1 VRIIAL
7 ALRNYRV
14 FEEVDLEFPARVIG
28 IFGQNG
34 SGKSTLLE
42 SVAFACYGVDA
53 ARTKKQEIRTHGVLT
68 DCVVRL
74 VFEHSGQEY
83 EVRRSIAG
91 KNHTPDADLFV
102 GGMQLAK
109 GATPVTEEIQKL
121 LRMDLRV
128 FQASVFAEQKQLD
141 AFSSMTKGE
150 RKEMVRRL
158 LGIKPVDK
166 AVESARAE
174 TRAKSRAAAD
184 LDRIGEDLQELET
197 NAKEARS
204 TAKEASAQAKEA
216 RGKLRRTEQ
225 ASKVASAEFESSD
238 LVRQQ
243 FEQFTVQIE
252 GSRKHRD
259 AEIRGR
265 DLSRSRLESLLVELE
280 GLPAMEDELS
290 KLDGVGERL
299 QAARELVKAS
309 DTVQRLTQQL
319 QALPPVDMEA
329 SERALRT
336 ANEEVEEARNQ
347 NANARAAARQADLIM
362 EGAEER
368 LVRASE
374 ADPSEPC
381 PTCGRELGDDFDAYR
396 KHCQDEAKLAKRRA
410 GEAERTA
417 KATAKMAAMAERD
430 LRVKTKSHDAAR
442 GASEEAARL
451 AADVDHWRESVA
463 AQSES
468 FEGKEPDIKLLDR
481 QVVRERELRGILGG
495 LQAKAARRT
504 ELEEDLANAEQRI
517 SEHEAALQQLVEHAA
532 SLSFDPEAHQRL
544 RDARHVAQEVL
555 EQSRKDERVASSE
568 AADKAKLAERL
579 TGQLENAQ
587 ETVRRVAEL
596 RDEARML
603 DRVSHLLGGFRDHL
617 VARIGP
623 ELSREADALF
633 RELTDREYDDLKIS
647 EDDLAIRIADGDA
660 YFPIQRFSGS
670 EIDLA
675 NLALRVA
682 ISTHLSRVS
691 GADVGIFVLDEVL
704 GSLDQ
709 ERKDLMVQAMGR
721 LSARFHQLFVITH
734 AEQVKE
740 QLPASVIV
748 RKVGRRR
755 SVAELL

>member
-1 VRIIAL
+1 MRIIEL
-7 ALRNYRV
+7 SLRNYRV
-14 FEEVDLEFPARVIG
+14 FEEVDLELPPRVIG

-42 SVAFACYGVDA
+42 SMAFACYGVDA

-68 DCVVRL
+68 DCEVRL

-174 TRAKSRAAAD
+174 TRAKSRAASD
-184 LDRIGEDLQELET
+184 LDRIAEDLHELET
-197 NAKEARS
+197 KANEARS
-204 TAKEASAQAKEA
+204 TAKEASTRAKEA
-216 RGKLRRTEQ
+216 RRKLRKAEE
-225 ASKVASAEFESSD
+225 ASRAASAEFESSD

-243 FEQFTVQIE
+243 VEQLTLQIE

-280 GLPAMEDELS
+280 GLPAMADELS
-290 KLDGVGERL
+290 ELEGVGERL
-299 QAARELVKAS
+299 QAARELAKAS
-309 DTVQRLTQQL
+309 VTLQRLTEQL
-319 QALPPVDMEA
+319 ETLPRVDMTATE
-329 SERALRT
+329 EGLRT
-336 ANEEVEEARNQ
+336 ANEAVEEARNQ
-347 NANARAAARQADLIM
+347 NAHARAAARQADLILA
-362 EGAEER
+362 GAEER

-396 KHCQDEAKLAKRRA
+396 RHCQDEARLAKRRV
-410 GEAERTA
+410 GEAERAA
-417 KATAKMAAMAERD
+417 KAAAKVAAMADRD
-430 LRVKTKSHDAAR
+430 LMVKTKAHDVSREAL
-442 GASEEAARL
+442 EEAARL
-451 AADVDHWRESVA
+451 AADVNRWHAAVAALRES
-463 AQSES
+463 
-468 FEGKEPDIKLLDR
+468 FDGKEPDIELLDR

-495 LQAKAARRT
+495 LQAKVARRS

-517 SEHEAALQQLVEHAA
+517 AEHEAALQQMVERAT
-532 SLSFDPEAHQRL
+532 SLSFDHEGHTRL
-544 RDARHVAQEVL
+544 RDARRVAQEVL
-555 EQSRKDERVASSE
+555 EQSREEEGVASSE
-568 AADKAKLAERL
+568 AADTAKLAERL

-587 ETVRRVAEL
+587 ETVRRVGAL

-623 ELSREADALF
+623 ELSREAEALF
-633 RELTDREYDDLKIS
+633 RELTDREYEDLKIS

-660 YFPIQRFSGS
+660 YFPIERFSGS

-682 ISTHLSRVS
+682 ISAHLSRVS
-691 GADVGIFVLDEVL
+691 GADVGLLVLDEVL

-740 QLPASVIV
+740 QFPASVIV
-748 RKVGRRR
+748 RKVARRR
-755 SVAELL
+755 SVADLI